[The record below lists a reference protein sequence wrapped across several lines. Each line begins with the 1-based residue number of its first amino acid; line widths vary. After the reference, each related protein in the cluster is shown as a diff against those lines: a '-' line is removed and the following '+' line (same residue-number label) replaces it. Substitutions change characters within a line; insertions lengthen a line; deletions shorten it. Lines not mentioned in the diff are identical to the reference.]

1 MIKTEKQSKNWSF
14 NFNEALASSNVNC
27 VHSQWPYLDEPPINQ
42 SSHTDKF
49 KPLSKGII
57 MRRPFKHGFQCCFLG
72 LFKIAL
78 SVDYV
83 SFGAS
88 QEAVAFII
96 FRFRR
101 LLLASDRSRLRL
113 I

>member
-1 MIKTEKQSKNWSF
+1 
-14 NFNEALASSNVNC
+14 
-27 VHSQWPYLDEPPINQ
+27 
-42 SSHTDKF
+42 
-49 KPLSKGII
+49 
-57 MRRPFKHGFQCCFLG
+57 MRRPLVFQPFKYGFQCCFLG

-78 SVDYV
+78 SVDHV

-88 QEAVAFII
+88 KEAVAFSI
-96 FRFRR
+96 FQFRR

>member
-1 MIKTEKQSKNWSF
+1 
-14 NFNEALASSNVNC
+14 
-27 VHSQWPYLDEPPINQ
+27 
-42 SSHTDKF
+42 
-49 KPLSKGII
+49 
-57 MRRPFKHGFQCCFLG
+57 MRRPFKNGFQCCFLG